1 MIHKKLPIGV
11 SDFKEI
17 ITRSYYFVDKSLL
30 IKEVVDGAK
39 VLLYPRP
46 RRFGKTLN
54 LSMLKYFYDNSADNA
69 SLFDD
74 LLISK
79 DPEVMAYQGK
89 FPVIFLTFKDIKS
102 NNLAHCM
109 DSLFDLIAK
118 LFQEHYHILKNDF
131 MGDFDIN
138 FYNRILSK
146 TGSLSDY
153 ENSLKYLSE
162 YLYKYHKVNPVI
174 LIDEYDMPIQSAY
187 INNYYEDL
195 IIFIR
200 NLLSGCLKDNVYLE
214 KAVLTGILR
223 VAKESIFSG
232 LNNLKVCSMIS
243 KFSADKFGFTEEEVA
258 QFLTAFDLAEKLP
271 KVKEWYD
278 GYNYSGIEIYNPWSI
293 LNYISEQEIRPYW
306 VNTSGNEL
314 IKTLLLKASDLV
326 KQDMEILVNEGCVK
340 KQVEDN
346 IVYADI
352 DQNDDSLWNF
362 LLMSGYLRYD
372 NFVQEEEV
380 WYADLKIPN
389 REVKY
394 LFESE
399 VIKKWFSNMR
409 GSLRL
414 DSVLTNLTEGDLKL
428 FKKMFIQFCQSSF
441 SYFDV
446 SGQESEKFY
455 HAFVLGMIVS
465 LRDQYTIKSN
475 RESGY
480 GRYDIMMIPKA
491 LNKRG
496 IIFEFKK
503 VDTFENED
511 FDTALLDA
519 KKQINEKQY
528 VEELRTLGVKNIA
541 CIAAVFDKKEVRVD
555 IF

>member
-1 MIHKKLPIGV
+1 MIHKKLPIGL
-11 SDFKEI
+11 SDFKKLIEQKC
-17 ITRSYYFVDKSLL
+17 YFVDKSLL
-30 IKEVVDGAK
+30 IKEVVEGSE
-39 VLLYPRP
+39 VLLFPRP

>member
-1 MIHKKLPIGV
+1 
-11 SDFKEI
+11 
-17 ITRSYYFVDKSLL
+17 
-30 IKEVVDGAK
+30 
-39 VLLYPRP
+39 
-46 RRFGKTLN
+46 
-54 LSMLKYFYDNSADNA
+54 
-69 SLFDD
+69 
-74 LLISK
+74 
-79 DPEVMAYQGK
+79 
-89 FPVIFLTFKDIKS
+89 LTFKDIKS